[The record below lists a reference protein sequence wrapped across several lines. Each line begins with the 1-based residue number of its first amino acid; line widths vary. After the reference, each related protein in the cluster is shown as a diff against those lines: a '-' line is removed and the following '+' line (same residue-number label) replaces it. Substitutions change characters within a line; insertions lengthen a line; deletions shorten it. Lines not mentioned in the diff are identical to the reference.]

1 MEKKTSASS
10 VLTWGIIALALC
22 WSPVLGIVFACIARS
37 RSKAFIAEN
46 GAAIG
51 TAKVGNIFSKIAF
64 PVSIVMTVIW
74 VIEIIAIAGLAAA
87 Y

>member
-10 VLTWGIIALALC
+10 VLTWGIVALALC
-22 WSPVLGIVFACIARS
+22 WSPILGIIFACIARS

-46 GAAIG
+46 GAAVG
-51 TAKVGNIFSKIAF
+51 TAKVGTIFSKIAF

-74 VIEIIAIAGLAAA
+74 VLEIILAAVLA
-87 Y
+87 ASY

>member
-22 WSPVLGIVFACIARS
+22 AYPIIGIIFACIARS

-64 PVSIVMTVIW
+64 PVSIVMLVFW
-74 VIEIIAIAGLAAA
+74 VIYIVVFATAMAA